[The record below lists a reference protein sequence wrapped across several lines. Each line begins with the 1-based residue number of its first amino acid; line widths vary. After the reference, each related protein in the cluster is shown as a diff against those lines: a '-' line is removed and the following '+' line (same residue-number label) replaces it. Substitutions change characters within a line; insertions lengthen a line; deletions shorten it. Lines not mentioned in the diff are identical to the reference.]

1 MTRYIGD
8 TNRLI
13 TLNTNAILSM
23 VEDIRKGF
31 DTIDDPG
38 LKKKYLGAAVNQSI
52 DPLLPKFR
60 KFIPKLITGNL
71 KRSAAKK
78 VIRYTNT
85 AVGLVGYAMSHKEK
99 GGSSRTQKGWAQGF
113 IEYGTKKRYTRGSI
127 ASSYNTRG
135 AFEQVYQQ
143 NGQFE
148 TNPSYPVAF
157 IKRAAPGQRVE
168 LARSPE
174 GGKAGVKP
182 LATVW
187 KQNKRNT
194 AQRMLANL
202 RKALANAFAEL
213 GRRQNRTL

>member
-1 MTRYIGD
+1 MTRYIGN

-13 TLNTNAILSM
+13 TLNTNAILGM
-23 VEDIRKGF
+23 VEEIRSGF
-31 DTIDDPG
+31 DTIDNPG
-38 LKKKYLGAAVNQSI
+38 VKRKYLGAAVNQSI
-52 DPLLPKFR
+52 TPLLPAFK
-60 KFIPKLITGNL
+60 KLIPKLITGNL

-78 VIRYTNT
+78 VLRYKDT
-85 AVGLVGYAMSHKEK
+85 AVGLVGYAMSHKQD

-127 ASSYNTRG
+127 ASSYETRG
-135 AFEQVYQQ
+135 AFESTYMQ
-143 NGQFE
+143 NGEYE
-148 TNPSYPVAF
+148 TSPAYPVAF

-187 KQNKRNT
+187 KQNNRAT

-202 RKALANAFAEL
+202 RKALGNAFAEL
-213 GRRQNRTL
+213 GRRQNRKI